1 MLDIADRLAIQDLF
15 ANYCHRVDH
24 DDSAGWGALFA
35 PDGSFEVV
43 GVLKFKGADQLMAM
57 PGIVAQQG
65 NGKWRHQITNIVA
78 RPGNDE
84 GTAHVIA
91 YGLVTDWQDGGK
103 PASFTDYD
111 IMLRRIDGEW
121 RIAQLVATLV

>member
-1 MLDIADRLAIQDLF
+1 MLDIADQLAIQDLF

-24 DDSAGWGALFA
+24 GDAAGWVALFA
-35 PDGSFEVV
+35 PDGSFEVA
-43 GVLKFKGADQLMAM
+43 GALKLEGADRLTAM

-78 RPGNDE
+78 RPGDDE
-84 GTAHVIA
+84 RTAHVVA

-111 IMLRRIDGEW
+111 IMLRRMDGEW
-121 RIAQLVATLV
+121 RIARLVATLV